1 MKIKNTTIQNKT
13 KQSRLNN
20 EHIIPT
26 HCIKNIETNE
36 FLKSLLKYS
45 ETKENILFS
54 IGCELVRGNKNPN
67 LKKFLGEY
75 TFSKITINDI
85 PKNEFDLL
93 GSAYQFLNS
102 KIENLEKGLFYTGY
116 KIAYDFVCDLDF
128 NSGQLLLDP
137 SCGSGSFLF
146 NSNAKPNQIFG
157 VDNDPIAVMIA
168 KFNYFIKFPDADY
181 PNIFC
186 DDFFNWI
193 SKNNKNKFNYII
205 GNPPYGANLDL
216 SNIKSS
222 DIKSGES
229 FSYFIESGIKLLK
242 ENGILRFLLPESI
255 LNVKRHS
262 DIRNFILNKTNL
274 KQIKKY
280 KTRFSGVM
288 SDLYMLE
295 IDINKNNE
303 NLLFTVD
310 KTIIIPKSI
319 FKGLK
324 NSVFTYFTEQDISII
339 SKVKHKQ
346 GYTMIDSIFGLGV
359 VTGDN
364 QKLLFNSPIDESEQI
379 YTGKEVT
386 KYKLLNPNKHIV
398 FNRDVLQQVAPNEI
412 YRAPQKLVYK
422 TINKHI
428 KIAMDNTGSLTTN
441 SANIFIPNIDG
452 LDIHTVMG
460 LLNSEL
466 YSYLNL
472 KLFGGVNKVSKENLQ
487 SLPLPKV
494 SNEENEHI
502 KNLVLLII
510 ENGDDNEL
518 QKYINKN
525 IFGLTEEEIK
535 YINNYN
541 LNN

>member
-1 MKIKNTTIQNKT
+1 
-13 KQSRLNN
+13 
-20 EHIIPT
+20 
-26 HCIKNIETNE
+26 
-36 FLKSLLKYS
+36 
-45 ETKENILFS
+45 
-54 IGCELVRGNKNPN
+54 
-67 LKKFLGEY
+67 
-75 TFSKITINDI
+75 
-85 PKNEFDLL
+85 
-93 GSAYQFLNS
+93 
-102 KIENLEKGLFYTGY
+102 
-116 KIAYDFVCDLDF
+116 
-128 NSGQLLLDP
+128 
-137 SCGSGSFLF
+137 
-146 NSNAKPNQIFG
+146 
-157 VDNDPIAVMIA
+157 
-168 KFNYFIKFPDADY
+168 
-181 PNIFC
+181 
-186 DDFFNWI
+186 
-193 SKNNKNKFNYII
+193 
-205 GNPPYGANLDL
+205 
-216 SNIKSS
+216 
-222 DIKSGES
+222 
-229 FSYFIESGIKLLK
+229 
-242 ENGILRFLLPESI
+242 
-255 LNVKRHS
+255 
-262 DIRNFILNKTNL
+262 
-274 KQIKKY
+274 
-280 KTRFSGVM
+280 
-288 SDLYMLE
+288 
-295 IDINKNNE
+295 
-303 NLLFTVD
+303 
-310 KTIIIPKSI
+310 
-319 FKGLK
+319 
-324 NSVFTYFTEQDISII
+324 VFTYFTEQDISII